1 MKTMKISVLLLLLTF
16 ACACGQKADDTFNK
30 PMYFNQGLT
39 VTRITFSDGTFI
51 ETAPTVTGSATWESI
66 LYKPLNFTPIV
77 HTHDYATEITNKP
90 PQIPLQEALS
100 AMDAI
105 VIPKRTTAQ
114 IEAMT
119 PTAGSFVYDVTLN
132 VLKIGNG
139 SVFKILIT
147 AN

>member
-1 MKTMKISVLLLLLTF
+1 MKISVLLLLLTF
-16 ACACGQKADDTFNK
+16 ACACGQKADDTFQK
-30 PMYFNQGLT
+30 PMYFPYGIYIGSDTNLHLT
-39 VTRITFSDGTFI
+39 WPTGTG
-51 ETAPTVTGSATWESI
+51 TATWESI
-66 LYKPLNFTPIV
+66 LYKPLTFPPIA
-77 HTHDYATEITNKP
+77 HTHDYNTEITNKP

-100 AMDAI
+100 AMDVL

-139 SVFKILIT
+139 SVFQILIT

>member
-16 ACACGQKADDTFNK
+16 AYACGQKADDTFQK
-30 PMYFNQGLT
+30 PMYFPYGIYIGSDTNLHLT
-39 VTRITFSDGTFI
+39 WPAG
-51 ETAPTVTGSATWESI
+51 TGSTTWDGI
-66 LYKPLNFTPIV
+66 LYKPLTFPPIA
-77 HTHDYATEITNKP
+77 HTHDYNTEITNKP
-90 PQIPLQEALS
+90 PEIELQEALS
-100 AMDAI
+100 AMDVI

-132 VLKIGNG
+132 VLKIDNGN
-139 SVFKILIT
+139 VFKILIT